1 MSSTS
6 ATPPAAP
13 PAPTIQHQLPSNL
26 PTVTATIT
34 THDPIT
40 RKAIFHTPPE
50 GSALMQWH
58 PQLADGQMAF
68 YTLYQTEQVP
78 VNTQNDLEYHDS
90 FMGKNRMGP
99 PMVVE
104 NGTVCRMVDFAPGF
118 TAVDHRA
125 LSVDYGVVIEGSV
138 ELVLDSGEV
147 RHIERGGM
155 IVQRGTMH
163 QWRNPSS
170 TEWTRM
176 LFVSVSAEP
185 TTINGVTLEED
196 LGGL

>member
-1 MSSTS
+1 MSSKST
-6 ATPPAAP
+6 TPAP
-13 PAPTIQHQLPSNL
+13 PAPTIQDQIPNSLPR
-26 PTVTATIT
+26 VTATIT

-50 GSALMQWH
+50 GSALVKWH

-68 YTLYQTEQVP
+68 YTLYQTQQIP
-78 VNTQNDLEYHDS
+78 VKIQDDLQYHDE
-90 FMGKNRMGP
+90 FMRKNQMGP

-118 TAVDHRA
+118 TAVEHRA

-138 ELVLDSGEV
+138 ELILDSGEL

-163 QWRNPSS
+163 TWRNPSS
-170 TEWTRM
+170 TEWTRI